1 MNTFSLPINR
11 DRIWQR
17 LMELAE
23 IGRYGRSG
31 VDRQAL
37 TPGDLE
43 AKRWLIAWAR
53 ARGLDASTD
62 AIGNLF
68 VRLPGRSPQAE
79 PVAVGSHLDTE
90 ASGGRFD
97 GAYGV
102 VAAMELIDSL
112 MEQRIEIDRPVD
124 LVAWTNEEG
133 SRFRPG
139 CMGSKAYVDP
149 GSLPALLAE
158 QDDEGVSVAAALKLH
173 EEALPDLPVRRLGAS
188 FAAFIEAHI
197 EQGPVLERAGKAVA
211 AVHGIQ
217 GRRVYEIS
225 VTGRTAHAGTTPYE
239 ARRDA
244 LEFTTGLLGQFYAR
258 AAEEPAIRITPGRLV
273 VEPNSPS
280 VVPGRVR
287 LTVDIRHP
295 DASVLNGLPEWLSS
309 LVGASGRAGASIVEI
324 DRLDPVTFDPDLV
337 EAGRVASIAEGGLA
351 VSMVSGASHDSHVLA
366 GFYPTAMIFVR
377 CREGISH
384 HEDEYAS
391 PDDLAAGA
399 RALAACLLRA
409 SSNPSSQ
416 QPA

>member
-1 MNTFSLPINR
+1 MSTFSLPIDR

-53 ARGLDASTD
+53 ARALEVSTD

-68 VRLPGRSPQAE
+68 VRLPGRSPHAAS
-79 PVAVGSHLDTE
+79 VAVGSHLDTE
-90 ASGGRFD
+90 PTGGRFD

-112 MEQRIEIDRPVD
+112 IEQGIETDRPVD

-133 SRFRPG
+133 CRFRPG

-173 EEALPDLPVRRLGAS
+173 EEAFPGLPVRRLGVP
-188 FAAFIEAHI
+188 FAAFVEAHI

-211 AVHGIQ
+211 AVHGVQ
-217 GRRVYEIS
+217 GRRVYGITA
-225 VTGRTAHAGTTPYE
+225 TGRTAHAGTTPYE
-239 ARRDA
+239 ARIDA
-244 LEFTTGLLGQFYAR
+244 LEFTTGLLGQLYAR

-280 VVPGRVR
+280 VVPGRVS

-295 DASVLNGLPEWLSS
+295 DASVLDRIPEWLSS
-309 LVGASGRAGASIVEI
+309 LVAVSGRVGACFVEI
-324 DRLDPVTFDPDLV
+324 DRMDPATFDPGLV

-351 VSMVSGASHDSHVLA
+351 VPMVSGASHDAHVLA
-366 GFYPTAMIFVR
+366 GFCPTAMIFVR

-399 RALAACLLRA
+399 KALAACLLRA
-409 SSNPSSQ
+409 SNNPPIQ
-416 QPA
+416 QLA